1 MVLFCIPCIIYFTQ
15 GVVLNFMQNMQPP
28 IAASDSALILSKE
41 HLEEFLVAMMIFI
54 YFVVVPT
61 YISLILEAVD
71 DPVAPGFLFWA
82 LVNVFLQCCL
92 LHILEAEG
100 NRPAPLCKKSRLS
113 DKRVQLSVSFRSYLF
128 FLLW

>member
-1 MVLFCIPCIIYFTQ
+1 M
-15 GVVLNFMQNMQPP
+15 NFMQNMQPP
-28 IAASDSALILSKE
+28 IAATDSALILSKE
-41 HLEEFLVAMMIFI
+41 HLEDFLVAMMIFFI

-92 LHILEAEG
+92 LHI
-100 NRPAPLCKKSRLS
+100 
-113 DKRVQLSVSFRSYLF
+113 
-128 FLLW
+128 